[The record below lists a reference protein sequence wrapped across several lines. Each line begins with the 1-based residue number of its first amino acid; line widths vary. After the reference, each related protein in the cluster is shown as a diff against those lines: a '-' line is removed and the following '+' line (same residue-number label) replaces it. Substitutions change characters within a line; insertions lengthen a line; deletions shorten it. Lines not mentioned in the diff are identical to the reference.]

1 MNEFLKNIINNFF
14 EFDEIDYYDDNI
26 SSNQEKNY
34 NYKKLL
40 YLIGFISLTLIS
52 IYVLYTL
59 NNNFNTSNLSHL
71 SNLNEIGEKLYKL
84 SAELSNSSTVCSWEI
99 IHQILKDVEKGD
111 ILKLINELEL
121 LKEMNIANPG
131 KFSTNSN
138 SFEKSLIKLIKFF
151 KDIS

>member
-1 MNEFLKNIINNFF
+1 MNEYLKIIINNFF
-14 EFDEIDYYDDNI
+14 EIDDISDDI
-26 SSNQEKNY
+26 SINQEKSY
-34 NYKKLL
+34 NYKNLL
-40 YLIGFISLTLIS
+40 YLVGFISLTLIS
-52 IYVLYTL
+52 IYVLYVL
-59 NNNFNTSNLSHL
+59 NINDFNTSNLSHL
-71 SNLNEIGEKLYKL
+71 TNLNEIGEKLYKL

-99 IHQILKDVEKGD
+99 IHKILKEVEKGD

-151 KDIS
+151 KEIS